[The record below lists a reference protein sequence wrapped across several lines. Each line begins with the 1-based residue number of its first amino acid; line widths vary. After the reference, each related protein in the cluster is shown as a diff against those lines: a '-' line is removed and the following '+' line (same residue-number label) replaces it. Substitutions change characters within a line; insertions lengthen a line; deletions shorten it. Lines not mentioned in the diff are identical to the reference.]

1 MVHLWGFP
9 RETQKITFSVL
20 SKDDLKTIH
29 WATLDVLE
37 TTGIKIHSKRC
48 LRILEEAGCTVDYK
62 KLTALIPSHLVEEAL
77 RKKSRNIRL
86 CARNPKYDANL
97 DGRHVYITTDGNGVE
112 TYDSNTGQKRAST
125 KDDIVKSAIIADA
138 LDAIHI
144 YWPMVSA
151 RDVPSHIRHLHDLEA
166 SWANTEK
173 HVTFET
179 TMHPKE
185 AQYQIE
191 MATAILGSKKELK
204 KRPIM
209 SSLHCTNAPLQLH
222 GGCIEAAL
230 EFAKVG
236 VPTIFFGMP
245 QPGATGPVTLAGSIV
260 VNNAE
265 VLSCL
270 VITQLAYPGAPVI
283 YGAGIAAFDM
293 KACMRAGGGP
303 EHGLTG
309 AALGEM
315 ARYYGM
321 PSIVGGFV
329 STAKTPGAQA
339 SYEKL
344 TSGFPQV
351 FSGCDMIAGIGLLDD
366 CTTLQLEQIV
376 IDAEIVNIVF
386 RLAQGIEV
394 NDETLALDV
403 IRKVGPGGN
412 FLAERH
418 TLDYLRKEH
427 FIPELTDRRSYDA
440 WLKDG
445 AKSIVERAKERVKT
459 ILEKHRPEPL
469 EKDVQKEIEDIM
481 KRADKDLIK
490 TLT

>member
-1 MVHLWGFP
+1 VWGFP
-9 RETQKITFSVL
+9 RETQKISFSVL
-20 SKDDLKTIH
+20 SKDDLEAIH

-37 TTGIKIHSKRC
+37 TTGIRVHSEKC
-48 LRILEEAGCTVDYK
+48 LRILEGAGCSIDHK
-62 KLTALIPSHLVEEAL
+62 NHLALIPSHLVEEAL
-77 RKKSRNIRL
+77 KKKARIIRL
-86 CARNPKYDANL
+86 CARNLKYDAKL
-97 DGRHVYITTDGNGVE
+97 DGRHVYITTDGNGTT
-112 TYDSNTGQKRAST
+112 TYDPNTGQRRAST
-125 KDDIVKSAIIADA
+125 KDDIAKSAIIADA
-138 LDAIHI
+138 LDEIHI

-151 RDVPSHIRHLHDLEA
+151 QDFPGHIRHLHDLDA
-166 SWANTEK
+166 CFANTEK

-179 TMHPKE
+179 TMRPKE
-185 AQYQIE
+185 ALYQIE
-191 MATAILGSKKELK
+191 MAKAILGSREELR
-204 KRPIM
+204 KRPII

-222 GGCIEAAL
+222 GECIEAAL
-230 EFAKVG
+230 EFAKAG
-236 VPTIFFGMP
+236 VPTMFFGMP

-270 VITQLAYPGAPVI
+270 VIAQLAYPGAPVI

-309 AALGEM
+309 AALGEL

-321 PSIVGGFV
+321 PCIVGGFV

-339 SYEKL
+339 SYDKF

-351 FSGCDMIAGIGLLDD
+351 FSGCDMITGIGLLDD

-376 IDAEIVNIVF
+376 IDAEIVKIVF

-394 NDETLALDV
+394 NDETLALDI

-418 TLDYLRKEH
+418 TLDHLRKEH
-427 FIPELTDRRSYDA
+427 FIPELTDRRSYEA
-440 WLKDG
+440 WLKNG
-445 AKSIVERAKERVKT
+445 AKDIVKRAKEKVKM

-469 EKDVQKEIEDIM
+469 EKDVAEEIREII
-481 KRADKDLIK
+481 KRADKDL
-490 TLT
+490 LP

>member
-1 MVHLWGFP
+1 MWGFP
-9 RETQKITFSVL
+9 RETQKISFSVL
-20 SKDDLKTIH
+20 SKDDLETIH

-37 TTGIKIHSKRC
+37 TTGIKIRSEKC
-48 LRILEEAGCTVDYK
+48 LAILEEAGCTIDHENH
-62 KLTALIPSHLVEEAL
+62 LALIPSHLVEEAL
-77 RKKSRNIRL
+77 RKKSRTIRL
-86 CARNPKYDANL
+86 FARNPRYDANL
-97 DGRHVYITTDGNGVE
+97 DGRHVYITTDGNGTA
-112 TYDSNTGQKRAST
+112 TYDPNTGQRRTST
-125 KDDIVKSAIIADA
+125 KDDIAKSAIIADA
-138 LDAIHI
+138 LDEIHI

-151 RDVPSHIRHLHDLEA
+151 QDFPGHIRHLHDLEA
-166 SWANTEK
+166 CFANTEK

-179 TMHPKE
+179 TMRPKE
-185 AQYQIE
+185 ALYQIE
-191 MATAILGSKKELK
+191 MATAILGSKEELR
-204 KRPIM
+204 KRPIV

-222 GGCIEAAL
+222 GDCIEAAL
-230 EFAKVG
+230 EFAKAG
-236 VPTIFFGMP
+236 VPTMFFGMP

-270 VITQLAYPGAPVI
+270 VIAQLAYPGAPVI

-309 AALGEM
+309 AALGEL

-339 SYEKL
+339 SYDKF
-344 TSGFPQV
+344 TSGFPPV

-366 CTTLQLEQIV
+366 CTTLQLEEIV
-376 IDAEIVNIVF
+376 IDAEIVKIVF

-394 NDETLALDV
+394 NDETLALDI

-427 FIPELTDRRSYDA
+427 FIPELTDRRSYEA
-440 WLKDG
+440 WLKNG
-445 AKSIVERAKERVKT
+445 AKDIVKRAKEKVKT

-469 EKDVQKEIEDIM
+469 EKDVAKEIQEII
-481 KRADKDLIK
+481 KRADKDLSP
-490 TLT
+490 

>member
-1 MVHLWGFP
+1 MWGFP
-9 RETQKITFSVL
+9 RETQKISFSVL
-20 SKDDLKTIH
+20 SKDDLEAIH

-37 TTGIKIHSKRC
+37 TTGIRIHSERC
-48 LRILEEAGCTVDYK
+48 LRILEEAGCTIDHKNHTV
-62 KLTALIPSHLVEEAL
+62 LIPSHLVEEAL
-77 RKKSRNIRL
+77 RKKSRTIRL
-86 CARNPKYDANL
+86 CARNPRYDANL
-97 DGRHVYITTDGNGVE
+97 DDRHVYITTDGNGTQ
-112 TYDSNTGQKRAST
+112 TYDPSTGQRRAST
-125 KDDIVKSAIIADA
+125 KDDIAKSAIISDA
-138 LDAIHI
+138 LDEIHI

-151 RDVPSHIRHLHDLEA
+151 QDFPGNIRHLHDLEA
-166 SWANTEK
+166 CFANTEK

-179 TMHPKE
+179 TMRPKE
-185 AQYQIE
+185 ALYQIE
-191 MATAILGSKKELK
+191 MATAILGSREELR
-204 KRPIM
+204 KRPII
-209 SSLHCTNAPLQLH
+209 SSLHCTNAPLQVH

-236 VPTIFFGMP
+236 VPTMFFGMP

-270 VITQLAYPGAPVI
+270 VIAQLAYPGAPVI
-283 YGAGIAAFDM
+283 YGAGIAAFDLR
-293 KACMRAGGGP
+293 ACMRAGGGP

-309 AALGEM
+309 AALGEL

-339 SYEKL
+339 SYDKL

-366 CTTLQLEQIV
+366 CTTLQLEEIV
-376 IDAEIVNIVF
+376 IDAEIVKIVF

-394 NDETLALDV
+394 NDETLALDL
-403 IRKVGPGGN
+403 IGKVGPGGN

-418 TLDYLRKEH
+418 TLDHLRKEH
-427 FIPELTDRRSYDA
+427 FIPELTDRRSYEA

-445 AKSIVERAKERVKT
+445 AKDLVKRAKEKVKT

-469 EKDVQKEIEDIM
+469 KTDVAKEIREII
-481 KRADKDLIK
+481 KRADKDLMP
-490 TLT
+490 